1 VVNQEP
7 HGSRRLVKW
16 IYLRMPF
23 VLQQPARPCP
33 AFRKTLALRKH
44 PQACFFEQGLER
56 TSVSVAGKQAKTL
69 MFVHVSPDEES
80 YGETVSTLTFAKRV
94 ASVELGASSKN
105 SESAELRESREKVR
119 VRDQIPVPWRF
130 LSGDNAS

>member
-1 VVNQEP
+1 
-7 HGSRRLVKW
+7 
-16 IYLRMPF
+16 
-23 VLQQPARPCP
+23 
-33 AFRKTLALRKH
+33 
-44 PQACFFEQGLER
+44 
-56 TSVSVAGKQAKTL
+56 

-119 VRDQIPVPWRF
+119 VGDQIPF
-130 LSGDNAS
+130 LWTFLQSDTAS

>member
-1 VVNQEP
+1 
-7 HGSRRLVKW
+7 
-16 IYLRMPF
+16 
-23 VLQQPARPCP
+23 
-33 AFRKTLALRKH
+33 
-44 PQACFFEQGLER
+44 
-56 TSVSVAGKQAKTL
+56 

-119 VRDQIPVPWRF
+119 VREQIPVPWRF